1 MRIWTSEHI
10 FDHPWETVTQAA
22 WRKYPN
28 PMNPA
33 VIGTDVIDR
42 EVKDGVLHT
51 HRLVSSKWY
60 FPGWARKIIG
70 SANVC
75 YASEWSQVDPNNR
88 MMTLKTRNLTFGSFI
103 SWDEQMSYN
112 PHPTDPHKT
121 LLRQEAVISVQGVPL
136 TSYIEEM
143 LTSRVSANAGKGRLA
158 MEWVISRLDAEVKE
172 ITHEVKEFTTHARKS
187 TDDFIKT
194 AKKSFDNLSVKQEE
208 QHQ

>member
-1 MRIWTSEHI
+1 MRVWTSEHI
-10 FDHPWETVTQAA
+10 FDHPWETVTKAA

-33 VIGTDVIDR
+33 VIGTDVIER
-42 EVKDGVLHT
+42 EVKDGILHS

-60 FPGWARKIIG
+60 FPSWARKIIG

-75 YASEWSQVDPNNR
+75 YASEWSQVDPANR
-88 MMTLKTRNLTFGSFI
+88 LMTLKTRNLTFGRFI

-112 PHPTDPHKT
+112 PHPTDPEKT

-143 LTSRVSANAGKGRLA
+143 LTSRVSANASKGRLA
-158 MEWVISRLDAEVKE
+158 IEWVISKLDAEVKE
-172 ITHEVKEFTTHARKS
+172 IKHEVKEFTSHARKS

-194 AKKSFDNLSVKQEE
+194 AKLSLDNLSAKTEG